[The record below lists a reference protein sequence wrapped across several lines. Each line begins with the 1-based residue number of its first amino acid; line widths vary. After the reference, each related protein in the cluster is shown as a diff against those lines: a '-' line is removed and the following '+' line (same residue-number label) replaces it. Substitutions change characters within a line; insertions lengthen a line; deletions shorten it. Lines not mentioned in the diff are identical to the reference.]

1 MLNIVAG
8 PLPRY
13 VVLDSLRGISACLVV
28 LMHFGGQGPIS
39 QSPFVQNAFLFVDF
53 FFVLSG
59 FVIGSSYGERLMAG
73 FPLGQF
79 MALRLGRIY
88 PLHLTVLL
96 MFMLFELGVAA
107 APGLVQRCAFSGL
120 FSPETL
126 IYSLLLIQI
135 FAGPDIS
142 VWNLP
147 SWSIAAE
154 IWTYLIFAALLR
166 WGPRLTIPI
175 CVIISIAAPIFL
187 AVQSD
192 RYMNVLHN
200 GALVRCMFGFA
211 LGIIGWRF
219 AAWAVSI
226 RLPQWMDH
234 AVELGAAAAIILF
247 VSLAGAGP
255 LSLGA
260 PFLFLA
266 AVLLFARERGIVSI
280 WLRRGPFLFVGGLS
294 YSIYMIHTFLQFRLV
309 NVAELAGTRLVE
321 IADGHSH
328 LVGRGLLGDAI
339 SLFFLAL
346 VILCAYASY
355 RLIEKPALRMTRK
368 WIRNAIAQR

>member
-28 LMHFGGQGPIS
+28 LMHFGAQGPIS

-79 MALRLGRIY
+79 MVLRLGRIY

-107 APGLVQRCAFSGL
+107 APGLVQRGAFSGPC
-120 FSPETL
+120 SPETL

-142 VWNLP
+142 AWNLP

-175 CVIISIAAPIFL
+175 CIIISIAAPTFL

-192 RYMNVLHN
+192 RYMNVLHD

-328 LVGRGLLGDAI
+328 LAGRGLLGDAV

-368 WIRNAIAQR
+368 WISNAITQR